1 MQGVLFDLDHVVQGA
16 NAYLTAMGVSDRCKA
31 EAGDF
36 FKAVPAGG
44 DMYIM
49 KNIIHDW
56 DDQRSI
62 AILKNIAAQLK
73 GNPRG
78 KVVLLEFAL
87 PEGNEPHFG
96 KWADIEMLALP
107 GGRERT
113 AEEYRDLF
121 ARAGL
126 RMTRIVPTDAP
137 QNIIEAVLA

>member
-1 MQGVLFDLDHVVQGA
+1 
-16 NAYLTAMGVSDRCKA
+16 
-31 EAGDF
+31 
-36 FKAVPAGG
+36 
-44 DMYIM
+44 M

-56 DDQRSI
+56 NDEKCLV
-62 AILKNIAAQLK
+62 ILKNIAEQLK
-73 GNPRG
+73 GVPRG

-87 PEGNEPHFG
+87 NSGNNPEFG

-121 ARAGL
+121 GRAGF

-137 QNIIEAVLA
+137 QSVIEAVLI